1 MPLMEDIRRFTVEIE
16 PDEDGVF
23 IATVPALPGVVEQG
37 DTSEE
42 AVERI
47 TEALIFTLN
56 SMTEQGEEIPPSDAP
71 IREVRRV
78 ELAV

>member
-1 MPLMEDIRRFTVEIE
+1 MEGRREFIIEIE

-42 AVERI
+42 ALERV

-56 SMTEQGEEIPPSDAP
+56 SMTEQGEEIPPSATST
-71 IREVRRV
+71 REIRRV
-78 ELAV
+78 E

>member
-1 MPLMEDIRRFTVEIE
+1 MEDTRLFTVEIE

-37 DTSEE
+37 NTSEE
-42 AVERI
+42 ALERV

-56 SMTEQGEEIPPSDAP
+56 SMSERGEEIPPSDAP
-71 IREVRRV
+71 AREVRRV